1 MDRKSPGGST
11 CKDVGSVRCVE
22 ETGIDG
28 HGRSGWSWLSSTITV
43 SPWELLDNTSSVV
56 RASYMA
62 TKQANE
68 EIPHGRVEGVK
79 GERRK
84 RQLIRLYR
92 EYLSLVD

>member
-1 MDRKSPGGST
+1 VLHGCSLERGHTSGDSWTDAMAGRVQQSHVSIVQLLGL
-11 CKDVGSVRCVE
+11 VR
-22 ETGIDG
+22 TDG
-28 HGRSGWSWLSSTITV
+28 
-43 SPWELLDNTSSVV
+43 V
-56 RASYMA
+56 R
-62 TKQANE
+62 TKEANE